1 MKITLERLR
10 EIITEEVIKEELAP
24 EIVREVIEGLELSDS
39 ELENMSDR
47 ELIDIAHQDGLE
59 EFIVLDGEG
68 DLANRD
74 EVLAALKNV

>member
-10 EIITEEVIKEELAP
+10 EIITEEVIKAELTD
-24 EIVREVIEGLELSDS
+24 L
-39 ELENMSDR
+39 ELENMPDR
-47 ELIDIAHQDGLE
+47 ELIDLAHQDGIE

>member
-10 EIITEEVIKEELAP
+10 EIITEEVIKAELTD
-24 EIVREVIEGLELSDS
+24 L
-39 ELENMSDR
+39 ELENMTDR
-47 ELIDIAHQDGLE
+47 ELIDLAYQDGIE